1 MRLRL
6 PWADR
11 LRYVNQE
18 HMGFSIDGEY
28 HQNRWFIMVYFMENH
43 INMDD
48 SGGDPHVRKP
58 PYNNRFGEFSWNP

>member
-11 LRYVNQE
+11 LRYVNQQ
-18 HMGFSIDGEY
+18 HMG
-28 HQNRWFIMVYFMENH
+28 FIMVYFMENH

-58 PYNNRFGEFSWNP
+58 PYNNRFGELSRNP